1 MEINSYGTFLTS
13 IIFYRITNELRII
26 ISRKFKS
33 DVCGLRKVI
42 DIFKQGLF
50 ARERFYAIGKDADN
64 DVTFLNEHSLLTQSQ
79 EKKKSFKP
87 NSRPGYCVY
96 CDDKKH
102 ICSGCNVIT
111 YVETRRNLLKNQ
123 GRCFVCLSKG
133 HVSNACKAN
142 YSCVKC
148 KNRSHVNICLVEN
161 DKKKTNAG
169 IITTSQMLA
178 LHRR

>member
-1 MEINSYGTFLTS
+1 MNKTLHENCPNTEFFLVRTFPHSDWISLHIQSECRKIRTTKNSVFGH
-13 IIFYRITNELRII
+13 
-26 ISRKFKS
+26 ISS
-33 DVCGLRKVI
+33 SV
-42 DIFKQGLF
+42 
-50 ARERFYAIGKDADN
+50 
-64 DVTFLNEHSLLTQSQ
+64 
-79 EKKKSFKP
+79 
-87 NSRPGYCVY
+87 
-96 CDDKKH
+96 
-102 ICSGCNVIT
+102 CSGCNVIT